1 MSAKLPQSFIV
12 NQRKKMIDI
21 IVKVAGSVFCLGV
34 GVALL
39 AFGLMMLSAFFVE
52 IYGRVFRAK

>member
-1 MSAKLPQSFIV
+1 M
-12 NQRKKMIDI
+12 MIDI

-39 AFGLMMLSAFFVE
+39 AFGLMVLCVFIAE

>member
-1 MSAKLPQSFIV
+1 LHGIREVAQGDM
-12 NQRKKMIDI
+12 MIDI

-34 GVALL
+34 GVALW
-39 AFGLMMLSAFFVE
+39 AFGLMMLSAVFAE

>member
-1 MSAKLPQSFIV
+1 
-12 NQRKKMIDI
+12 MIDI

-39 AFGLMMLSAFFVE
+39 AFSLMVLSAFFAE